1 MSNYIKSKADQKR
14 KINNEYREKLFAA
27 ASLVLPA
34 VVASMPDDYSP
45 SNAVDDA
52 LTYARD
58 LLAAL
63 DYKEI
68 GGDDETERS

>member
-1 MSNYIKSKADQKR
+1 MSNYIKSRADQKR
-14 KINNEYREKLFAA
+14 KINKDYRDKLFAT

-34 VVASMPDDYSP
+34 VVMKMSEDYSS
-45 SNAVDDA
+45 SNAVDEA

-68 GGDDETERS
+68 GGEDEA

>member
-14 KINNEYREKLFAA
+14 KINNEYRGKLFAA

-34 VVASMPDDYSP
+34 VVPSMPDDYSP

>member
-68 GGDDETERS
+68 GGEDEAEHS

>member
-1 MSNYIKSKADQKR
+1 MTYLKAKVEQKR
-14 KINNEYREKLFAA
+14 KINKEYQEKLFAA

-68 GGDDETERS
+68 GGEDET